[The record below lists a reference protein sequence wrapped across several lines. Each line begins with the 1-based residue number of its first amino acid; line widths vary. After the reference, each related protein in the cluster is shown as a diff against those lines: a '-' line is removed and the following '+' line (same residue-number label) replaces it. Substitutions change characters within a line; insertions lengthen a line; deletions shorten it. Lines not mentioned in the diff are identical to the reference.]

1 MSKRFEFVRGA
12 PQRSPAWFALRKQGI
27 TATDVSVISG
37 LSPYKSPFRLWAE
50 KTGRVEDQPV
60 GEAAHRGILLED
72 TVGRYYEGERGVKL
86 RKSNGVVRLKN
97 APWAMASLDR
107 TIVGEPDGIVELKTS
122 ASRAWDIQP
131 IPGFVLAQVHWQ
143 LLITGAKW
151 CDVAVL
157 LGGLIFRIERVM
169 SDQAYQSELFAKA
182 EAFRELIASD
192 TPPPMTGQD
201 SPTFEELTPQRN
213 SVLGTAS
220 RELNRIAKRYA
231 DAQYE
236 IKLLDEEIATYAIAI
251 KEEIAEREGIIGDG
265 WVATWKQNKPS
276 RKTDWK
282 LLVAEEGITED
293 TVNAYT
299 QENLGARVFRL
310 KLKEDGE

>member
-1 MSKRFEFVRGA
+1 
-12 PQRSPAWFALRKQGI
+12 
-27 TATDVSVISG
+27 
-37 LSPYKSPFRLWAE
+37 
-50 KTGRVEDQPV
+50 
-60 GEAAHRGILLED
+60 
-72 TVGRYYEGERGVKL
+72 
-86 RKSNGVVRLKN
+86 
-97 APWAMASLDR
+97 MA
-107 TIVGEPDGIVELKTS
+107 
-122 ASRAWDIQP
+122 
-131 IPGFVLAQVHWQ
+131 
-143 LLITGAKW
+143 
-151 CDVAVL
+151 
-157 LGGLIFRIERVM
+157 
-169 SDQAYQSELFAKA
+169 
-182 EAFRELIASD
+182 
-192 TPPPMTGQD
+192 GQD

-265 WVATWKQNKPS
+265 WVATWKQNKPT

>member
-1 MSKRFEFVRGA
+1 MSKQFEFVRGA
-12 PQRSPAWFALRKQGI
+12 PQRSPEWFALRKQGI
-27 TATDVSVISG
+27 TATDAAVIAG
-37 LSPYKSPFRLWAE
+37 LSPYKTAFRLWAE

-86 RKSNGVVRLKN
+86 RKSNGVVRLKLQ
-97 APWAMASLDR
+97 PWAMASLDR
-107 TIVGEPDGIVELKTS
+107 TIVGVPEGIVELKTS

-131 IPGFVLAQVHWQ
+131 IPPFVVAQVQWQ
-143 LLITGAKW
+143 LAVTGAEW
-151 CDVAVL
+151 CDVVAL
-157 LGGLIFRIERVM
+157 LGGLIFRIERVV
-169 SDQAYQSELFAKA
+169 SDPVYQSELFAKA
-182 EAFRELIASD
+182 ELFRELIASD

-201 SPTFEELTPQRN
+201 SPTFEELNPQKT
-213 SVLGTAS
+213 SILGTAS
-220 RELNRIAKRYA
+220 PDLNRIAKRYA
-231 DAQYE
+231 EVQYE
-236 IKLLDEEIATYAIAI
+236 IKLLDEELATYAIAI

-293 TVNAYT
+293 TISAYT

-310 KLKEDGE
+310 KIKEDRE